1 MIRQYED
8 PYKPISI
15 LECHKGFERS
25 WCWSNISTSDLTTF
39 LAGFRS
45 RPFSIP
51 PGQPDFAHDGH
62 PADGSNNF
70 QWRISIALAV
80 GDSISERRMIKDYP
94 PNYSKPYCAH
104 YRSMGLVYLPTWMA
118 YIYGKLG
125 GGNSNIFSFLTPIPG
140 EDEPNLRSIF
150 FKWVGSTTNQLKI
163 SILQVPWKSSPPN
176 KENDFLGWS
185 KKRILPDP
193 TKGPLAVWSKNWTS
207 WAAGKREEDLTQPD
221 ICWPLLYFY
230 CILSHTKKQQVR
242 DRSQKNGMQF
252 LKSHC
257 FNRCKWT
264 TYF

>member
-1 MIRQYED
+1 MGIMIRQYED

-80 GDSISERRMIKDYP
+80 GDSISGRRMIKDFY
-94 PNYSKPYCAH
+94 KLFFW
-104 YRSMGLVYLPTWMA
+104 YRLFLVLEVDDPHFVELISYT
-118 YIYGKLG
+118 YLG

-140 EDEPNLRSIF
+140 EDL
-150 FKWVGSTTNQLKI
+150 VQ
-163 SILQVPWKSSPPN
+163 PP
-176 KENDFLGWS
+176 
-185 KKRILPDP
+185 
-193 TKGPLAVWSKNWTS
+193 TS
-207 WAAGKREEDLTQPD
+207 
-221 ICWPLLYFY
+221 
-230 CILSHTKKQQVR
+230 
-242 DRSQKNGMQF
+242 
-252 LKSHC
+252 
-257 FNRCKWT
+257 
-264 TYF
+264 